1 MPVLNRVMFR
11 QQGSPMTGEM
21 YDFDIQMKQKPEMD
35 SYAKR
40 VIDPEFQNFLLD
52 FYGDRGQGILDILL
66 QGNTPDNFS
75 MLTGL
80 LNEFTNYKL
89 VKEKEGMNIPDSTFE
104 LDPTEQRYLESLKY
118 RQDGS
123 PMEGEESDAVGIA
136 DGLDRETP
144 PADPTSDG
152 IAKVSPEQY
161 VQLMN
166 EVRGDEV
173 PLEGR
178 VQELAMKVGEQ
189 DAQDTPL
196 SVLALVQPVFELE
209 EQGGIAQTQQA
220 QNVMPTAADQLAN
233 PQNMG
238 IVRAN
243 TGLFI
248 NPSEAVSYPGQ
259 NMSMSLNM
267 PTGNNEATPPQE
279 YDILQGMMSPTQYD
293 FITRMGESMFDM
305 GKDPIDVTQRA
316 RQYEEKLLEGA
327 NLKSQFLTGVVSP
340 LLLQTA
346 QDILDPNKSF
356 SEILIGGL
364 SRIGVAGQAGTK
376 LKEPYKKQA
385 LDLAAKDKEIQDTKQ
400 SDFIKLFGAEAIKK
414 AFTQAKLPAISF
426 QQVDGIPVALYAEG
440 PMAGQPVSNQDLYYN
455 TLANKK
461 IEQVNDKN
469 KLLVANSVKNLFPD
483 LTNEELIQLNQ
494 DPDYFVKNN
503 LRFKGDFYETTEGKK
518 LKFDQESNLRQ
529 QWLTNTKDT
538 SNVVRQ
544 AAILD
549 FVAQDATGASDMALV
564 FTVMKILDPTSVV
577 RSDEYGVA
585 ATTDTSKIDA
595 GTTLLINKVLNGS
608 TVLLPE
614 QRASLIALA
623 KDATAGSLQ
632 GYNSFKNQFT
642 DITNNYGLNPSNVI
656 IDYTQ
661 GIRNLPVEDQFTST
675 YDYLMNLGDV
685 LIYTPQGG
693 GESTGSGTPAPTVE
707 EVLTK

>member
-1 MPVLNRVMFR
+1 MFR

-529 QWLTNTKDT
+529 QWLSNTKDT
-538 SNVVRQ
+538 ANVVRQ

-595 GTTLLINKVLNGS
+595 GTTLLINQVLNGS

>member
-1 MPVLNRVMFR
+1 M
-11 QQGSPMTGEM
+11 
-21 YDFDIQMKQKPEMD
+21 
-35 SYAKR
+35 
-40 VIDPEFQNFLLD
+40 
-52 FYGDRGQGILDILL
+52 
-66 QGNTPDNFS
+66 
-75 MLTGL
+75 
-80 LNEFTNYKL
+80 
-89 VKEKEGMNIPDSTFE
+89 
-104 LDPTEQRYLESLKY
+104 
-118 RQDGS
+118 
-123 PMEGEESDAVGIA
+123 
-136 DGLDRETP
+136 
-144 PADPTSDG
+144 
-152 IAKVSPEQY
+152 
-161 VQLMN
+161 
-166 EVRGDEV
+166 
-173 PLEGR
+173 
-178 VQELAMKVGEQ
+178 
-189 DAQDTPL
+189 
-196 SVLALVQPVFELE
+196 
-209 EQGGIAQTQQA
+209 
-220 QNVMPTAADQLAN
+220 
-233 PQNMG
+233 
-238 IVRAN
+238 
-243 TGLFI
+243 
-248 NPSEAVSYPGQ
+248 
-259 NMSMSLNM
+259 
-267 PTGNNEATPPQE
+267 
-279 YDILQGMMSPTQYD
+279 
-293 FITRMGESMFDM
+293 
-305 GKDPIDVTQRA
+305 
-316 RQYEEKLLEGA
+316 
-327 NLKSQFLTGVVSP
+327 
-340 LLLQTA
+340 
-346 QDILDPNKSF
+346 
-356 SEILIGGL
+356 
-364 SRIGVAGQAGTK
+364 
-376 LKEPYKKQA
+376 
-385 LDLAAKDKEIQDTKQ
+385 
-400 SDFIKLFGAEAIKK
+400 
-414 AFTQAKLPAISF
+414 
-426 QQVDGIPVALYAEG
+426 
-440 PMAGQPVSNQDLYYN
+440 
-455 TLANKK
+455 
-461 IEQVNDKN
+461 
-469 KLLVANSVKNLFPD
+469 FPD

-529 QWLTNTKDT
+529 QWLSNTKDT